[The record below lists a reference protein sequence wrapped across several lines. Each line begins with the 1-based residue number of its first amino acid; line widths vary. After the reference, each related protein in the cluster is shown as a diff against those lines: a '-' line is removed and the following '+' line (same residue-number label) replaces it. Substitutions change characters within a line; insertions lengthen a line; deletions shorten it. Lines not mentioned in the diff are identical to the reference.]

1 MAAGNFARCL
11 AHTLEFEGGWSNHP
25 ADPGGATM
33 RGVIQRVY
41 DNYRVNRG
49 LPKQTVRNISEAEL
63 QEIYRKNYW
72 DLVKGDNLATGV
84 DLATFDF
91 GVNSGPSRANKYLA
105 NAIGGTSVQTIQ
117 KLCAARLAFVRGLGT
132 FSVFG
137 KGWTRR
143 ITTIEARSVK
153 MALSAGGA
161 TPGQVSDTLKKESTA
176 ANKKAKQQGGGA
188 VAGGG
193 GAVAVEQV
201 GQLPPAVFVVVAI
214 GIAAVVAFL
223 IYRSYINKQR
233 AKAYAAVA
241 EEKS

>member
-41 DNYRVNRG
+41 DSYRTGKG
-49 LPKQTVRNISEAEL
+49 LPRQTVRNISEAEL
-63 QEIYRKNYW
+63 QEIYRRDYW
-72 DLVKGDNLATGV
+72 DKVHGDRLAAGV

-91 GVNSGPSRANKYLA
+91 GVNSGPGRANQYLA
-105 NAIGGTSVQTIQ
+105 RAVGGPDVDTVK
-117 KLCAARLAFVRGLGT
+117 KLCGARLAFVRGLGT

-143 ITTIEARSVK
+143 ITTIEARGVK
-153 MALSAGGA
+153 MVLAAGGA
-161 TPGQVSDTLKKESTA
+161 TTSEVSDALKRESTA
-176 ANKKAKQQGGGA
+176 ANKTAKQQGGGA
-188 VAGGG
+188 LAGGG
-193 GAVAVEQV
+193 GAVAIEQV
-201 GQLPPAVFVVVAI
+201 GQLPTAAIAAIVI
-214 GIAAVVAFL
+214 GIGIFVAVMV
-223 IYRSYINKQR
+223 YRSYINRQR

>member
-1 MAAGNFARCL
+1 MASGNFARCL

-41 DNYRVNRG
+41 DSYRTGKG
-49 LPKQTVRNISEAEL
+49 LPRQTVRNISEAEL
-63 QEIYRKNYW
+63 QEIYRRDYW
-72 DLVKGDNLATGV
+72 DKVHGDRLAAGV

-91 GVNSGPSRANKYLA
+91 GVNSGPGRANQYLA
-105 NAIGGTSVQTIQ
+105 RAVGGSDINTVK
-117 KLCAARLAFVRGLGT
+117 KLCGARLAFVRGLGT

-143 ITTIEARSVK
+143 ITTIEARGVK
-153 MALSAGGA
+153 MALEGAGA
-161 TPGQVSDTLKKESTA
+161 TAPQIKDALKSESTQ
-176 ANKKAKQQGGGA
+176 ANKTAKQQGGGA

-201 GQLPPAVFVVVAI
+201 GQLPTAVFVIVGI
-214 GIAAVVAFL
+214 GIAVFVAVM
-223 IYRSYINKQR
+223 IYRSYINRQR

-241 EEKS
+241 GEK